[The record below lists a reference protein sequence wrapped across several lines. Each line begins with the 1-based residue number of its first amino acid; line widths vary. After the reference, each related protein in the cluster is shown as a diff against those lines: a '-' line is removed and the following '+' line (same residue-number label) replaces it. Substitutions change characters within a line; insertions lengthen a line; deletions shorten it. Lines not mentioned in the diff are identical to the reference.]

1 MAKYMD
7 QAIIPGSAHQSL
19 NYRGPIADATAAF
32 ARWRDRIEQL
42 DFALQPIVHAGTGGL
57 YGVEALVRGF
67 ERLNF
72 DSPKDLFDAAFRDHT
87 LFFADIRLREL
98 AIAKFKSLPFH
109 PKLVLFYNYDPRIL
123 EMPDYRPGVTERL
136 MTNFDLS
143 CDQICFEINEK
154 YEISSNATLNAFVKN
169 LQARGIKIALDD
181 FGAGYAGFEL
191 FYHSEPNVLK
201 FDRFLISNIES
212 DARKRNLCSHIVNL
226 CKVQGVTT
234 IAEGVETEAELLV
247 CRRMGFDLI
256 QGYLIER
263 PQTDIYKIR
272 ESYADTIK
280 KQEVIQ
286 QRQEEDAELLKRSI
300 LRIEPIEVTAD
311 VRSLLDKFHDQV
323 AYNFLPVIDSNR
335 YPLGIIHERDLKK
348 YIYSPFGRELLAN
361 KSVTHGL
368 RSFISRNPVTD
379 IGTTQEKI
387 LEIFINNP
395 ESEGVIFVKDMQYFG
410 FLNAKSLLSVINEK
424 QIAAARDTNPLSGL
438 PGNRLIHAFAD
449 NLLSDSSAHGFMAY
463 LDFDHFKPFNDHFG
477 FRQGDRAISM
487 FARILREVVPAEIFV
502 GHIGGDDFFLGL
514 NASLHH
520 QFGLA
525 EIADSVRQHFETEL
539 MPFFTP
545 DERTKKTYATV
556 DRAGNAVELPLLSVS
571 AAIIELPP
579 GRKRI
584 DADAL
589 SLLLAQTKKRAK
601 LSASRIASATVES

>member
-1 MAKYMD
+1 MD
-7 QAIIPGSAHQSL
+7 LRASENTAGPEH
-19 NYRGPIADATAAF
+19 NYRGPIPDAAAGF
-32 ARWRDRIEQL
+32 SRWRHLIKQL
-42 DFALQPIVHAGTGGL
+42 DFALQPIVHASTGSL

-67 ERLNF
+67 GPLGFET
-72 DSPKDLFDAAFRDHT
+72 PKDLFDAAYHDNA

-98 AIAKFKSLPFH
+98 AIAKFKQLPFH
-109 PKLVLFYNYDPRIL
+109 QKLILFYNYDPRIL
-123 EMPDYRPGVTERL
+123 QMPDYRPGVTERL

-154 YEISSNATLNAFVKN
+154 YEIGSNAVLNAFVKN
-169 LQARGIKIALDD
+169 LQSRGIKIALDD

-234 IAEGVETEAELLV
+234 IAEGVETEAELQV
-247 CRRMGFDLI
+247 CCRMGFDLI
-256 QGYLIER
+256 QGFIVER
-263 PQTDIYKIR
+263 PQTDVR
-272 ESYADTIK
+272 LLRGSYAETIQ
-280 KQEVIQ
+280 KQAPLH

-300 LRIEPIEVTAD
+300 LRIEPIDVTAD
-311 VRSLLDKFHDQV
+311 VRSLLDMFHDQV
-323 AYNFLPVIDSNR
+323 TYNFLPVVDSNR

-368 RSFISRNPVTD
+368 RSFITRNPVTD
-379 IGTTQEKI
+379 VNTPQEKI

-449 NLLSDSSAHGFMAY
+449 NLLGDLAAHGFMAY
-463 LDFDHFKPFNDHFG
+463 MDFDHFKPFNDHFG
-477 FRQGDRAISM
+477 FRQGDRAITI
-487 FARILREVVPAEIFV
+487 FARILREVVPSEVFV

-514 NASLHH
+514 NASLHQQINLQSVTDAVRL
-520 QFGLA
+520 QFEA
-525 EIADSVRQHFETEL
+525 EL
-539 MPFFTP
+539 LPFFSHE
-545 DERTKKTYATV
+545 ERVKKTYKTI
-556 DRAGNAVELPLLSVS
+556 DRSGEAAELPLLTVS
-571 AAIIELPP
+571 TAIIELKP
-579 GRKRI
+579 GRQTA
-584 DADAL
+584 DADQM
-589 SLLLAQTKKRAK
+589 SMLLAQTKKTAK
-601 LSASRIASATVES
+601 HSPEKMAVAVVGL